1 MKSSKT
7 KIGGACALAVAA
19 TALSL
24 AAVGYTPVAAQ
35 QPQPR
40 VDQWCV
46 NIGGANNC
54 YPTLAACE
62 AAHPGRACVKGPS

>member
-1 MKSSKT
+1 MKSGKT
-7 KIGGACALAVAA
+7 KIVGACAFAVLAIG
-19 TALSL
+19 LSL
-24 AAVGYTPVAAQ
+24 AAAYLTPASS
-35 QPQPR
+35 QPR

-62 AAHPGRACVKGPS
+62 AANPGRTCVKGPS

>member
-7 KIGGACALAVAA
+7 KIAGMCALAVAA
-19 TALSL
+19 IGLALAMASL
-24 AAVGYTPVAAQ
+24 TPASA
-35 QPQPR
+35 QPR

-62 AAHPGRACVKGPS
+62 AANPGRACVKGPS

>member
-1 MKSSKT
+1 MKLST

-19 TALSL
+19 IGLAL
-24 AAVGYTPVAAQ
+24 AAVPSAPAVAQTRAE
-35 QPQPR
+35 
-40 VDQWCV
+40 QWCV
-46 NIGGANNC
+46 DTGGANAC